1 MKDALPQFHSNLLY
15 NVIVNC
21 CLYIFKNEALVT
33 GMETFIFGVHT
44 IESTQKSLSLPIFQL
59 CEGWTQTLCLP
70 PGSGLARE

>member
-33 GMETFIFGVHT
+33 GTETFIFGVYT
-44 IESTQKSLSLPIFQL
+44 IESTQKSLSLPSFQL

-70 PGSGLARE
+70 LGSGLAQE